1 MTWLAAFLAAL
12 PYADRLAGMIAADRA
27 SRRKHEA
34 AIAKEAG
41 K

>member
-12 PYADRLAGMIAADRA
+12 PYADRLASIIAADRKDKRA
-27 SRRKHEA
+27 RA
-34 AIAKEAG
+34 AKEAG